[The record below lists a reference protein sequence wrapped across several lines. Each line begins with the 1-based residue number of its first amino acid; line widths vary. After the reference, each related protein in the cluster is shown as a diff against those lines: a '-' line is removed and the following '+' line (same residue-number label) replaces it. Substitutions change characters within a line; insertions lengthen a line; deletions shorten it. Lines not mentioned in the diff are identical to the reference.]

1 MVAHRDRTG
10 SLQLWSQ
17 RIEPESTEDE
27 SRRLAY
33 YPAFADGVEVLHM
46 GERRLGERIWV
57 GGIRHGIEITR
68 FLHFYGLDEESDR
81 ISIFPALRAVN
92 GRRSVRSIADS
103 LALEG
108 EKLFRLLEKLHQEKL
123 IHFHLLPVPG
133 RSSRVKSVTRRE
145 VEVNAIP
152 HGASIEQR
160 ARARIEIIG
169 HNRTATLLTSLLIGS
184 GIGRVQMSSDN
195 EGRSLQEQIE
205 DIDLGP
211 GILNPTDIG
220 AVKGERFDE
229 IEKRS
234 AIIPRTDE
242 VVENLARP
250 YHHRSIDGDLII
262 SIGYPRVDHHQ
273 RLLSEDRP
281 FLIVPGY
288 QQGIV
293 SVGPFVIPGR
303 SPCLRCFELNHFEN
317 SFWQEQAR
325 RIRTLSVNE
334 SAPLIASHQSATI
347 AAEAVMQWIDFPN
360 RRNEHPLLAREW
372 VLSGSN
378 GLGSNG
384 LGSDSRGHYRQWQ
397 LHPECG
403 CTWMPSAL

>member
-17 RIEPESTEDE
+17 RVEPESTSDE
-27 SRRLAY
+27 KRRLDY
-33 YPAFADGVEVLHM
+33 YPALANGVEVLHM

-57 GGIRHGIEITR
+57 GGIREGIEITR
-68 FLHFYGLDEESDR
+68 FLAFYGLHEISDR
-81 ISIFPALRAVN
+81 ISIFPALRAIN

-103 LALEG
+103 LALNG
-108 EKLFRLLEKLHQEKL
+108 EKLFRLFEKLHQERL

-133 RSSRVKSVTRRE
+133 KSSRVKSATRRE
-145 VEVNAIP
+145 IEVNAIP
-152 HGASIEQR
+152 HGASMERR
-160 ARARIEIIG
+160 ARTRIEIIG
-169 HNRTATLLTSLLIGS
+169 HNRTATLLTALLLGS
-184 GIGRVQMSSDN
+184 GIGRVQMSCDN
-195 EGRSLQEQIE
+195 DGRSLQEQIE

-234 AIIPRTDE
+234 SIIPRTDQ
-242 VVENLARP
+242 VNENPVRP
-250 YHHRSIDGDLII
+250 YQQRSINGDLII

-293 SVGPFVIPGR
+293 SVGPFVIPGK
-303 SPCLRCFELNHFEN
+303 SPCLRCFELNHYED

-325 RIRTLSVNE
+325 RVRTLTANE
-334 SAPLIASHQSATI
+334 SAPIIASHQSATI
-347 AAEAVMQWIDFPN
+347 AADAVMRWIDFPD

-372 VLSGSN
+372 ILASAHDSEP
-378 GLGSNG
+378 
-384 LGSDSRGHYRQWQ
+384 DSRGRYRQWQ
-397 LHPECG
+397 RHPECG
-403 CTWMPSAL
+403 CTWIPLAL